1 MNIDTLFSYD
11 RQIPYD
17 MRLVSSRESEGVVV
31 ENLTFA
37 MPSGL
42 RRAAYRVRPVAPGRC
57 PAVLYVHWYEP
68 GDPTSRRSEFLE
80 EARTMAR
87 RGCISLLV
95 ETIWSDDDFFIKR
108 TQADDEKL
116 SVQAAVEL
124 RRSLDFLLDDPQV
137 DQQRVGFVGHDFGAM
152 YGILMGCVDARPAC
166 YALLAGTARFSDWF
180 LYYPRLEGAE
190 RERYIEQ
197 MTWLDPIT
205 HVGKLAP
212 AALFFQFGDNDPH
225 VPVERARALFEAACQ
240 PKQAAWYAAG
250 HGLNEQAAQERMA
263 WLGEKLALP

>member
-1 MNIDTLFSYD
+1 MNIETLFSYD
-11 RQIPYD
+11 RQVPYD
-17 MRLVSSRESEGVVV
+17 LRLVSSQETDKVQVQ
-31 ENLTFA
+31 NLTFA
-37 MPSGL
+37 MPAGL
-42 RRAAYRVRPVAPGRC
+42 RRAAYRVRPAAQGHYPGL
-57 PAVLYVHWYEP
+57 LYVHWYEP

-80 EARTMAR
+80 EAREMAR

-95 ETIWSDDDFFIKR
+95 ETIWSDDDFFINR
-108 TQADDEKL
+108 SQADDEKL

-152 YGILMGCVDARPAC
+152 YGILMGCVDTRPAC

-180 LYYPRLEGAE
+180 LYYPRLEQAE
-190 RERYIEQ
+190 RLQYIEQ

-205 HVGKLAP
+205 HVSKLAP
-212 AALFFQFGDNDPH
+212 AKLFFQFGANDPH
-225 VPVERARALFEAACQ
+225 VPAERGQALFEAACQ
-240 PKQAAWYAAG
+240 PKQAAWYEAG

-263 WLGEKLALP
+263 WLGKQLGLA